1 MSKLTLSVVVA
12 LMTVIVGGCAQQ
24 AKQVGMASDNKQ
36 VDVEKLFIVD
46 CLLPGQVRKLGGK
59 MTYLTP
65 RRPIKTSAIDCEIRG
80 GEYVAYDRSD
90 YRTALKVW
98 LAGAKAG
105 DPEAQTN
112 VGEIY
117 EKGLGIQPDYKL
129 AFAWYKKA
137 AEQNYS
143 SAQINLGYMY
153 EKGLGIEK
161 DVAEA
166 LNWYR
171 KASGLTDDDLEFSS
185 TIEVVVASAVEQ
197 ETQKLRE
204 EIERRKQESQ
214 LLRQQL
220 TETERKLKL
229 RKMAVSMAVNKIA
242 NLNKKLKSLNTEG
255 ARNKVKSLRQEL
267 AQEEKKIKIQ
277 KKELAWLETELKQQK
292 TGLEKELESVKVQ
305 ENQLNNEQKKSQ
317 STELAGPVIEIL
329 DPPVVVTRGIP
340 SVKLRTPVKERLIV
354 GKVTAP
360 AGLLAITVND
370 QPQKL
375 AHNNVFKTNV
385 EIEKTDTAVSVVAID
400 KQGRRATVDFMFI
413 PKFRNAPATV
423 AKPLDKAESRRVSS
437 IDFGSYYALII
448 GNNRYPKMPDLATA
462 VSDAERAEKILRDQ
476 YGFKTSLL
484 VNATRYDI
492 LSELNR
498 LREQLTDQ
506 DNLLIY
512 YAGHGEIDRVNM
524 QGYWLPVDA
533 EPNSTANWISNVSI
547 TEQLNAM
554 SAKHVLVVADSC
566 YSGSLTRSSLA
577 RLDVDLTDEVRQKW
591 MNVMAKT
598 RSRTVLTSG
607 GIKPVMDSG
616 GGSHSIFAQAFF
628 TALESNE
635 NILEGYKVYRDV
647 ADKVHT
653 TAAKFNIEQTPQY
666 APIRHG
672 GHESGEF
679 LFVPVNYK
687 L

>member
-1 MSKLTLSVVVA
+1 MGNKLILSAFVA
-12 LMTVIVGGCAQQ
+12 LMTVAIAGCAQQ
-24 AKQVGMASDNKQ
+24 AKQVGVTSANKQ

-98 LAGAKAG
+98 LDGAKAG

-117 EKGLGIQPDYKL
+117 EKGLGIQPDYEL
-129 AFAWYKKA
+129 AYVWYKKA

-153 EKGLGIEK
+153 EKGLGVEK
-161 DVAEA
+161 DVAKA

-185 TIEVVVASAVEQ
+185 TIEVAVASQVEQ

-204 EIERRKQESQ
+204 EIERRKQEVQ

-220 TETERKLKL
+220 NKTEQELKSRKTAL
-229 RKMAVSMAVNKIA
+229 SMAENKVVS
-242 NLNKKLKSLNTEG
+242 LNKQLKSLSTKG
-255 ARNKVKSLRQEL
+255 AKEKLKAVKQDL
-267 AQEEKKIKIQ
+267 AAEEAKIITQ
-277 KKELAWLETELKQQK
+277 QKELAWLENELKQQK
-292 TGLEKELESVKVQ
+292 SGLIKELESVKVQ
-305 ENQLNNEQKKSQ
+305 EEQLSENQGN
-317 STELAGPVIEIL
+317 ELAGPIIELL

-360 AGLLAITVND
+360 AGILAITVND

-375 AHNNVFKTNV
+375 AKNNVFKTNI
-385 EIEKTDTAVSVVAID
+385 EIEKRDTPVSVVAVD
-400 KQGRRATVDFMFI
+400 KQGRRTTVDFMFV
-413 PKFRNAPATV
+413 PKFRNAPATI
-423 AKPLDKAESRRVSS
+423 ARPLEKAQSRRVSS

-448 GNNRYPKMPDLATA
+448 GNNRYPQMPDLATA
-462 VSDAERAEKILRDQ
+462 VSDAERAEKVLRDQ

-498 LREQLTDQ
+498 LREQLTDK

-512 YAGHGEIDRVNM
+512 YAGHGEIDRINM

-554 SAKHVLVVADSC
+554 KAKHVMVVADSC
-566 YSGSLTRSSLA
+566 YSGLLTRSSLA
-577 RLDVDLTDEVRQKW
+577 RLDVDLTDEVRRKW

-607 GIKPVMDSG
+607 GVKPVMDSG
-616 GGSHSIFAQAFF
+616 GGNHSIFAEAFF
-628 TALESNE
+628 DALESNT
-635 NILEGYKVYRDV
+635 NILEGYKIYRDV
-647 ADKVHT
+647 ANKVQAS
-653 TAAKFNIEQTPQY
+653 AAKFSVEQTPQY

>member
-1 MSKLTLSVVVA
+1 MVNKLTLSVVVA
-12 LMTVIVGGCAQQ
+12 LMTVAVVGCAQQ
-24 AKQVGMASDNKQ
+24 VKQVGMTSANKQ

-46 CLLPGQVRKLGGK
+46 CLLPGQVRKLGGQ
-59 MTYLTP
+59 MSYLTP
-65 RRPIKTSAIDCEIRG
+65 RLPIKTSAIDCEIRG

-98 LAGAKAG
+98 LDGAKAG

-117 EKGLGIQPDYKL
+117 EKGLGTQSDYQS
-129 AFAWYKKA
+129 AYAWYKKA

-161 DVAEA
+161 DVAKA

-185 TIEVVVASAVEQ
+185 TIEVTVASQVEQ
-197 ETQKLRE
+197 KTQKLRE
-204 EIERRKQESQ
+204 EIERRKQEAQ

-220 TETERKLKL
+220 DKTEKKLKL
-229 RKMAVSMAVNKIA
+229 RKTALSTAENRVVR
-242 NLNKKLKSLNTEG
+242 LNKQLKSLNTEG
-255 ARNKVKSLRQEL
+255 AKSKLKAVKQEL
-267 AQEEKKIKIQ
+267 VQEEAKIITQ
-277 KKELAWLETELKQQK
+277 QKELDWLQTELKQQK
-292 TGLEKELESVKVQ
+292 TGLKKELESVKVQ
-305 ENQLNNEQKKSQ
+305 EHQLSENQDS
-317 STELAGPVIEIL
+317 ELAGPVIEII
-329 DPPVVVTRGIP
+329 DPPVVVTRGVP
-340 SVKLRTPVKERLIV
+340 SVKLRTFVKERLIV

-360 AGLLAITVND
+360 AGILAITVND

-375 AHNNVFKTNV
+375 AHNNVFKANI
-385 EIEKTDTAVSVVAID
+385 EIEKTDTAVSVVAVD

-423 AKPLDKAESRRVSS
+423 TKPLDKAQSRRVSS

-462 VSDAERAEKILRDQ
+462 VSDAERAEKVLRDQ

-484 VNATRYDI
+484 LNATRYDI

-512 YAGHGEIDRVNM
+512 YAGHGEIDRINM

-533 EPNSTANWISNVSI
+533 EPNSTANWISNISI

-554 SAKHVLVVADSC
+554 KAKHVLVVADSC

-577 RLDVDLTDEVRQKW
+577 RLDIDLTDEVRQKW
-591 MNVMAKT
+591 MGVMAKT

-628 TALESNE
+628 DSLESNE
-635 NILEGYKVYRDV
+635 NIMEGYKVYRDV
-647 ADKVHT
+647 ADKVHI

-679 LFVPVNYK
+679 LFVPVK
-687 L
+687 

>member
-1 MSKLTLSVVVA
+1 MVKKIVLSMVVA
-12 LMTVIVGGCAQQ
+12 LATIVVVGCAQQ
-24 AKQVGMASDNKQ
+24 TKRIVTAPAADTDNKVS
-36 VDVEKLFIVD
+36 VDKLFIVD

-98 LAGAKAG
+98 LDSAKAG

-117 EKGLGIQPDYKL
+117 EKGLGIQPDYKA

-143 SAQINLGYMY
+143 RAQINLGYMY
-153 EKGLGIEK
+153 EKGYGVEK
-161 DVAEA
+161 NIAEA

-185 TIEVVVASAVEQ
+185 TIEVTVATAVEQ
-197 ETQKLRE
+197 ETQKLKD
-204 EIERRKQESQ
+204 EIERRKQEAR

-220 TETERKLKL
+220 QATEARLKERKASL
-229 RKMAVSMAVNKIA
+229 RLAQNRVTD
-242 NLNKKLKSLNTEG
+242 LNKQLAALSTSG
-255 ARNKVKSLRQEL
+255 ARENLAKVRQEL
-267 AQEEKKIKIQ
+267 
-277 KKELAWLETELKQQK
+277 KKEEAKVAAQQK
-292 TGLEKELESVKVQ
+292 ELEWLKAEIAQQKSGLTKELESVKAQ
-305 ENQLNNEQKKSQ
+305 ESKLQGEQK
-317 STELAGPVIEIL
+317 TILAGPVIELL

-340 SVKLRTPVKERLIV
+340 SVKLRTPVSKRMVV
-354 GKVTAP
+354 GKVKAP
-360 AGLLAITVND
+360 AGILAITVND
-370 QPQKL
+370 EPQKL
-375 AHNNVFKTNV
+375 AKHNIFKADI
-385 EIEKTDTAVSVVAID
+385 EIEETDTPVSIVAVD
-400 KQGRRATVDFMFI
+400 KQGKRATVDFVFV
-413 PKFRNAPATV
+413 PKFRNVPPTV
-423 AKPLDKAESRRVSS
+423 AKPLDKAPVRRISS

-448 GNNRYPKMPDLATA
+448 GNNRYPQMPDLATA
-462 VSDAERAEKILRDQ
+462 VSDAEHVEKILREQ

-484 VNATRYDI
+484 LNATRYDI

-498 LREQLTDQ
+498 LREQLTDK

-533 EPNSTANWISNVSI
+533 EPNSTANWISNMSI

-554 SAKHVLVVADSC
+554 NAKHVMVVADSC

-577 RLDVDLTDEVRQKW
+577 RLDVDLTDEVRKKW
-591 MNVMAKT
+591 MSVMAKT

-616 GGSHSIFAQAFF
+616 GGNHSIFAKAFLD
-628 TALESNE
+628 ALKSNDD
-635 NILEGYKVYRDV
+635 ILEGYNIYRNI

-653 TAAKFNIEQTPQY
+653 AAARFSVDQTPQY

-679 LFVPVNYK
+679 LFVPVNYS

>member
-1 MSKLTLSVVVA
+1 
-12 LMTVIVGGCAQQ
+12 
-24 AKQVGMASDNKQ
+24 
-36 VDVEKLFIVD
+36 
-46 CLLPGQVRKLGGK
+46 
-59 MTYLTP
+59 
-65 RRPIKTSAIDCEIRG
+65 
-80 GEYVAYDRSD
+80 
-90 YRTALKVW
+90 
-98 LAGAKAG
+98 
-105 DPEAQTN
+105 
-112 VGEIY
+112 
-117 EKGLGIQPDYKL
+117 
-129 AFAWYKKA
+129 
-137 AEQNYS
+137 
-143 SAQINLGYMY
+143 MY
-153 EKGLGIEK
+153 EKGLGVER
-161 DVAEA
+161 DVAKA

-171 KASGLTDDDLEFSS
+171 KASGLTGDDLEFSS
-185 TIEVVVASAVEQ
+185 TIEVEVASQVEQ
-197 ETQKLRE
+197 KTQKLRE
-204 EIERRKQESQ
+204 EIERRKQETQ

-220 TETERKLKL
+220 DETEKKLKL
-229 RKMAVSMAVNKIA
+229 RKTALSTAENKVVS
-242 NLNKKLKSLNTEG
+242 LNKQLKSLSTEG
-255 ARNKVKSLRQEL
+255 AKSQLKAVKQAL
-267 AQEEKKIKIQ
+267 AQEEAKIITQ
-277 KKELAWLETELKQQK
+277 KKELNWLQTELKQQK
-292 TGLEKELESVKVQ
+292 TGLKNELESVKAQ
-305 ENQLNNEQKKSQ
+305 EHQLSENQGS
-317 STELAGPVIEIL
+317 ELAGPVIEII

-340 SVKLRTPVKERLIV
+340 SVKLRTFVKERLIV

-360 AGLLAITVND
+360 AGILAITVND

-375 AHNNVFKTNV
+375 AHNNVFKANI
-385 EIEKTDTAVSVVAID
+385 EIEKADTAVSVVAVD

-423 AKPLDKAESRRVSS
+423 AKPLEKAPSRHVSS

-448 GNNRYPKMPDLATA
+448 GNNRYPQMPDLATA
-462 VSDAERAEKILRDQ
+462 VSDAERAEKVLRDQ

-484 VNATRYDI
+484 LNATRYDI

-533 EPNSTANWISNVSI
+533 EPNSTANWISNISI

-554 SAKHVLVVADSC
+554 KAKHVMVVADSC

-591 MNVMAKT
+591 MDVMAKT

-628 TALESNE
+628 DALESNE

-647 ADKVHT
+647 ADKVHA
-653 TAAKFNIEQTPQY
+653 TAATFNIDQTPQY